1 MKKRLCLLIC
11 LVMLVLGVA
20 GCGTGTNTS
29 STGGKGSVKMLMI
42 LAQADTFRTQLVNK
56 AKETAQENNI
66 QLDILDANNS
76 IEKQVEHIKKAVSE
90 NYDVILCNLVDKDTS
105 LELEALAGD
114 ILFLLYSLMYH
125 QMNQDLKL
133 ASICMLAQMST
144 QQDSFRQNMCLI
156 S

>member
-11 LVMLVLGVA
+11 LVMIVLGVS
-20 GCGTGTNTS
+20 GCGIGTNTS
-29 STGGKGSVKMLMI
+29 STGSKSSVKMLMT

-56 AKETAQENNI
+56 AKETAQENNT

-90 NYDVILCNLVDKDTS
+90 NYDVILCNMVDKDTS
-105 LELEALAGD
+105 LEKLSLE
-114 ILFLLYSLMYH
+114 IFLLYSLMYH

>member
-29 STGGKGSVKMLMI
+29 STGSKSSVKMLMT

-56 AKETAQENNI
+56 AKETAQENNT

-90 NYDVILCNLVDKDTS
+90 NYDVILCNMVDKDTS
-105 LELEALAGD
+105 LELEALRE
-114 ILFLLYSLMYH
+114 IFLLYSLMYH

>member
-29 STGGKGSVKMLMI
+29 STGGKGSVKMLMT

-114 ILFLLYSLMYH
+114 IPIVF
-125 QMNQDLKL
+125 
-133 ASICMLAQMST
+133 
-144 QQDSFRQNMCLI
+144 
-156 S
+156 

>member
-29 STGGKGSVKMLMI
+29 STGGKGSVKMLMT

-66 QLDILDANNS
+66 QLDILDANNQLKSRLS
-76 IEKQVEHIKKAVSE
+76 ILRKQFQRI
-90 NYDVILCNLVDKDTS
+90 
-105 LELEALAGD
+105 
-114 ILFLLYSLMYH
+114 M
-125 QMNQDLKL
+125 M
-133 ASICMLAQMST
+133 
-144 QQDSFRQNMCLI
+144 
-156 S
+156 

>member
-29 STGGKGSVKMLMI
+29 STGSKSSVKMLMT

-56 AKETAQENNI
+56 AKETAQENNA

-90 NYDVILCNLVDKDTS
+90 NYDVILCNMVDKDTS
-105 LELEALAGD
+105 LELEALAG
-114 ILFLLYSLMYH
+114 IFLLYSLMYH

>member
-29 STGGKGSVKMLMI
+29 STGSKSSVKMLMT

-56 AKETAQENNI
+56 AKETAQENNA

-90 NYDVILCNLVDKDTS
+90 NYDVILCNMVDKDTS
-105 LELEALAGD
+105 LELEALAGE
-114 ILFLLYSLMYH
+114 FLLYSLMYH

>member
-20 GCGTGTNTS
+20 GCGTDTNTS
-29 STGGKGSVKMLMI
+29 STGSNGSVKMLMT
-42 LAQADTFRTQLVNK
+42 LAQSDTFRTQLVNK
-56 AKETAQENNI
+56 AKETAQEHNT

-90 NYDVILCNLVDKDTS
+90 NYDVILCNMVDSDTS
-105 LELEALAGD
+105 LELEALAED
-114 ILFLLYSLMYH
+114 IFLLYSLMYH
-125 QMNQDLKL
+125 QMNQGLKL
-133 ASICMLAQMST
+133 ANICMLAQMST